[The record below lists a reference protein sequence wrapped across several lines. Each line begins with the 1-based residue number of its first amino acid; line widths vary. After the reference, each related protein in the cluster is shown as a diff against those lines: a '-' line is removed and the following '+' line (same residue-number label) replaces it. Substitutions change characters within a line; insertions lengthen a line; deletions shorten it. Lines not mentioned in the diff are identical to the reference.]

1 MPTVVKWA
9 ADAIIAGTAL
19 PAALGGFAT
28 AHWGHHSRDIG
39 SGVPGLI
46 LGIFLTAAG
55 CAPWLATASMVLAG
69 RAWSRVLSAV
79 FFVGYVAW
87 FVPSLVL
94 SLADPPGGQ
103 PSAAL
108 VAALGLELLVGL
120 AANVLLWQH
129 ASGQYFSA
137 CKQARSG
144 SAEAARDA
152 RRQPN

>member
-1 MPTVVKWA
+1 VVKWA
-9 ADAIIAGTAL
+9 AGAIIAGTAL
-19 PAALGGFAT
+19 TAALGGFAT
-28 AHWGHHSRDIG
+28 AHWGHRSGDIG
-39 SGVPGLI
+39 SGSPGLI
-46 LGIFLTAAG
+46 LGIVVTAAG
-55 CAPWLATASMVLAG
+55 CAPWLSTASMVLAG
-69 RAWSRVLSAV
+69 RAWSRVLSAA
-79 FFVGYVAW
+79 FFAGYVVW

-94 SLADPPGGQ
+94 SLTDRSGSQ

-108 VAALGLELLVGL
+108 VAVLGLELLVGL
-120 AANVLLWQH
+120 AANVLLWRP